1 MAEPIP
7 RRDRQRAA
15 EAAGIGRHGPPD
27 DEIAAGLL
35 RTREYAALSGTFD
48 PVHALQGLEGPWR
61 KDASLLTRVA
71 AGLSQDC
78 DTLLGP
84 SGEGWLLR
92 NTPRRRVLD
101 DLAGANRLDEALRR
115 RRGFPVDEPAADVM
129 DAITGDGI
137 FSADAIATAMRDG
150 DHDALERI
158 AIGLGRTD
166 GHAARFAD
174 LPRVK
179 AALTRLELL
188 GSTRAPQGGRAPAH
202 SEELERILHWL
213 DTEFSGYRPVTLYV
227 EGLQGVGKSTLVDDV
242 AARLLG
248 DDDEWVVVRFDF
260 DRPGLDVQDTIGLSL
275 EFARQASAQLP
286 GSASLIQKARTQV
299 AGTTPGA
306 PSLKGDTAERVPEKL
321 GLALRRAL
329 DSPAR
334 RVLLVLDDLELL
346 RRRGETHPARL
357 FDWID
362 QLADLIETQIAVIG
376 AGRGDALQRVRA
388 RIGEHIVLPGLDDA
402 GADDELERLGVA
414 REHWSAVRGIAK
426 GDPLMLRLAA
436 RLARDHGADA
446 LTRAAG
452 RDDTTATSLYRL
464 LLSGVADPDTRR
476 IAGGAVI
483 ARRLNADVIRVV
495 VGPPSGLREL
505 TVARAEHLVEEL
517 SRLDWLFQADPFA
530 VGFTRAIPDLSGA
543 LRASLY
549 ESAPAKSARIDRA
562 AARWFAERREP
573 WAATEAAYHLL
584 QLMRVRPD
592 PPDIARSAL
601 ERLDAD
607 SIAELPPNARE
618 FVRRS
623 RGARTRRFRSDPAT
637 RGTALA
643 PAAARELRSLNG
655 RSDWIEADDL
665 YQRAFLGM
673 EIDPES
679 TEADIAL
686 TFLWRSGRWREARQ
700 ILALQ
705 GGWLRPELPLDVQLD
720 RARLDAI
727 CRLEMGAEF
736 AFDAAV
742 EVFRRQDDLRARV
755 SSLASEPTLTS
766 LIGAGLS
773 FALHRADAA
782 FPSRRFERRV
792 GHDPI
797 GAAILRWD
805 PREEVSQDPS
815 DARSRN
821 DDPITDADAVAAVG
835 DGWKRITGRVGEIDV
850 EAADRTV
857 VMARSAAV
865 LTPFADL
872 IDTMGRLPGHDYLGE
887 YAAAVRPGL
896 DDIGTLAPAQMT
908 PWHDARANR
917 ALALQAITDLGLL
930 AEFAGAAAYLRQ
942 DRDLRLVAAA
952 AERWRR
958 TVAGAWAY
966 GTTAAPRWNL
976 ALDVTMTDRLAALL
990 SSPEPPRAAAA
1001 QLEAWAPEHASAA
1014 EVVGLMRERSP
1025 KTLADATRT
1034 ATIHGPDQAASL
1046 LLRRGMPSAFVPA
1059 VAVLLAGAAPRPDR
1073 NATRRPDR
1081 K

>member
-1 MAEPIP
+1 MAAEPIP

-15 EAAGIGRHGPPD
+15 EADGVGRHGPPD

-48 PVHALQGLEGPWR
+48 PVHALQGLEGPR
-61 KDASLLTRVA
+61 RTDASLLTRVA

-101 DLAGANRLDEALRR
+101 DLVGANRLDEALRR
-115 RRGFPVDEPAADVM
+115 RRELPVDEPAADVM

-137 FSADAIATAMRDG
+137 FTADAIATAVRDG

-166 GHAARFAD
+166 GHAARLAD

-179 AALTRLELL
+179 AALTRLEML
-188 GSTRAPQGGRAPAH
+188 GSTRGPQAGRAPAH
-202 SEELERILHWL
+202 SEELEQILQWL

-248 DDDEWVVVRFDF
+248 QDDEWVVVRFDF

-306 PSLKGDTAERVPEKL
+306 PSLKGDTPERVPEKL

-329 DSPAR
+329 DTPAR

-376 AGRGDALQRVRA
+376 AGRGDALHRVRA

-402 GADDELERLGVA
+402 GADGELERLGVA

-446 LTRAAG
+446 VMRAAG
-452 RDDTTATSLYRL
+452 RDGMTATSLYRL

-495 VGPPSGLREL
+495 VGPSSGLRKL
-505 TVARAEHLVEEL
+505 TAARAEHLVEEL
-517 SRLDWLFQADPFA
+517 SRLDWLFEADPFA
-530 VGFTRAIPDLSGA
+530 VGFTRAVPDLS
-543 LRASLY
+543 RAIRPSLY

-573 WAATEAAYHLL
+573 WAASEAAYHLL
-584 QLMRVRPD
+584 QLMRSRPD

-655 RSDWIEADDL
+655 RSDWIEGDDL
-665 YQRAFLGM
+665 YERAFLGM
-673 EIDPES
+673 EIDPDS

-686 TFLWRSGRWREARQ
+686 TFLWRSGRWREARHL
-700 ILALQ
+700 LALQ
-705 GGWLRPELPLDVQLD
+705 GGWLRPASPLDVQLD
-720 RARLDAI
+720 QARLDAI

-742 EVFRRQDDLRARV
+742 EAFRRQDDLRARV

-773 FALHRADAA
+773 FALHRADDA
-782 FPSRRFERRV
+782 FPPRRFERRV
-792 GHDPI
+792 GHDPV
-797 GAAILRWD
+797 GAAVLRWD
-805 PREEVSQDPS
+805 PREDVSQDRS
-815 DARSRN
+815 DARPPK
-821 DDPITDADAVAAVG
+821 DDREADAVAAVE

-872 IDTMGRLPGHDYLGE
+872 IDTMSRLPRHDYLRE
-887 YAAAVRPGL
+887 YAAAVQRGL
-896 DDIGTLAPAQMT
+896 DDIGTLAPAHMT
-908 PWHDARANR
+908 PWHDRRAGR

-930 AEFAGAAAYLRQ
+930 AELAGAAAYLRQ

-966 GTTAAPRWNL
+966 GTTAAPGWNL
-976 ALDVTMTDRLAALL
+976 SLDVTMTDRLAALL
-990 SSPEPPRAAAA
+990 SSPEPPGAAAA

-1034 ATIHGPDQAASL
+1034 ATVHGPDQAASL
-1046 LLRRGMPSAFVPA
+1046 LLRRGMPSAFVPP
-1059 VAVLLAGAAPRPDR
+1059 VAVLLTGAA
-1073 NATRRPDR
+1073 RRSDR